1 MKSLKCGF
9 LKDFS
14 SIINPFPDDQVQT
27 VTELKTWLE
36 AVSHVDVPAH
46 RRRHFQQFKPSDVFI
61 GYHDDAPASIVL
73 RLSKEAEASKE
84 NVLQKAKSLFL
95 ECATPDA
102 ISRLSETRL
111 SPEEKARLSNVYFDL
126 HKSSLAEAIEDL
138 SPNHPLLQVTTFSR
152 LLTDGSK
159 RDICRELDRHL
170 EDVQLIT
177 LQQINTEEQFT
188 DKVRSFLEF
197 CQSSSTEKVLI
208 VQGQVNPDT
217 PHSLVECA
225 RYSIMNQV
233 QKHKDLERFCIIL
246 VLQVPRICG
255 GFFSGFPGNQWKA
268 LHIDE
273 LCGDPNN
280 MSWTDWTGQ
289 TLHQA
294 LSTDEDMDFK
304 QLLLE
309 SLPRAATMSY
319 KSDDLSSQRIVHC
332 IETIRQR
339 LADQVCH
346 LFLKSS

>member
-1 MKSLKCGF
+1 M
-9 LKDFS
+9 
-14 SIINPFPDDQVQT
+14 
-27 VTELKTWLE
+27 TELKTWLE
-36 AVSHVDVPAH
+36 AVSHVDVPPH
-46 RRRHFQQFKPSDVFI
+46 RRRHFQQFKPNDVFI

-73 RLSKEAEASKE
+73 RLCKEPEATKE
-84 NVLQKAKSLFL
+84 SVLREAKSIFL

-111 SPEEKARLSNVYFDL
+111 SPDERLRLSNVFYDQ

-138 SPNHPLLQVTTFSR
+138 SPRHPLLQVTTFSR

-159 RDICRELDRHL
+159 REICRVLDRHL

-197 CQSSSTEKVLI
+197 CLSSSNEKVLI
-208 VQGQVNPDT
+208 VQGQVNPET

-233 QKHKDLERFCIIL
+233 QKHKDVARFCIIL
-246 VLQVPRICG
+246 VLQVPRIFG
-255 GFFSGFPGNQWKA
+255 GFFTGFPGNQWKA

-280 MSWTDWTGQ
+280 MSWQEWNGQ

-294 LSTDEDMDFK
+294 LSADLSMDFS
-304 QLLLE
+304 QLILE
-309 SLPRAATMSY
+309 ALPKAATMAY
-319 KSDDLSSQRIVHC
+319 KSEDMSSQRIVDC
-332 IETIRQR
+332 IDAIRKR
-339 LADQVCH
+339 LADEV
-346 LFLKSS
+346 FI